1 MIIFS
6 SCGFRSPV
14 MKEKFRE
21 IIPAPS
27 GKLLILPLAGMTCE
41 ITGRVE
47 KQAAVQFGFPEKDI
61 SVFMDSSPDEFL
73 HRQFDYIYVPG
84 GNTFKLLHDVR
95 KYHLDKLILDNFR
108 NGADYIGV
116 SAGAYLACP
125 NIEYVM
131 KLGDDDNHIKGGD
144 YSGLHLTD
152 KYPLCHYDVRGL
164 PYDRICREA
173 LGETAEII
181 TINNEE
187 IFILS

>member
-1 MIIFS
+1 MIVFS
-6 SCGFRSPV
+6 SYGFRGIMQERFKSVLPD
-14 MKEKFRE
+14 KNKK
-21 IIPAPS
+21 I
-27 GKLLILPLAGMTCE
+27 LIVPLAGMTCE
-41 ITGRVE
+41 ITGKAE
-47 KQAAVQFGFPEKDI
+47 KEGAWKVGFPEDKI
-61 SVFMDSSPDEFL
+61 SVFMDSNPEEFL
-73 HRQFDYIYVPG
+73 HQQFDVIYVPG

-131 KLGDDDNHIKGGD
+131 KIGDDDNHIKGGD

-164 PYDRICREA
+164 PYYRICREA
-173 LGETAEII
+173 LGESADII
-181 TINNEE
+181 TINNEDL
-187 IFILS
+187 IIL